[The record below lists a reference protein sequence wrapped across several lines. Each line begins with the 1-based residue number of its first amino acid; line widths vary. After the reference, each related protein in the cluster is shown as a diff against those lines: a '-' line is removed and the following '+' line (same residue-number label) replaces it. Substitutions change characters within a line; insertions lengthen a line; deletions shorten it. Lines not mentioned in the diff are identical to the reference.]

1 MYIAF
6 ISLILT
12 AVLIILSFAFKI
24 AGKLRLG
31 IPLVYFLLVSTVL
44 NKWAAAHEPLAL
56 GILFA
61 LIIIC
66 VISWLFS
73 LKNFIQEKRYYK
85 AMKDDMSW
93 QIERA
98 RNKGVPLDSVYFD
111 SHGNMRYQDTH
122 EIVE

>member
-12 AVLIILSFAFKI
+12 TVLIILSFAFRI

-31 IPLVYFLLVSTVL
+31 IPLVYFLLVSTFL
-44 NKWAAAHEPLAL
+44 NKWAATHEPLAL

-85 AMKDDMSW
+85 AMKNDMSR

-98 RNKGVPLDSVYFD
+98 KKKSVPLDSVYFD
-111 SHGNMRYQDTH
+111 SNGNMRYQDTH

>member
-12 AVLIILSFAFKI
+12 TVLIILSFAFRI

-31 IPLVYFLLVSTVL
+31 IPLVYFLLVSTFL
-44 NKWAAAHEPLAL
+44 NKWAATHKPLAL

-85 AMKDDMSW
+85 AMKNDMSR

-98 RNKGVPLDSVYFD
+98 KKKSVPLDSVYFD
-111 SHGNMRYQDTH
+111 SNGNMRYQDTH